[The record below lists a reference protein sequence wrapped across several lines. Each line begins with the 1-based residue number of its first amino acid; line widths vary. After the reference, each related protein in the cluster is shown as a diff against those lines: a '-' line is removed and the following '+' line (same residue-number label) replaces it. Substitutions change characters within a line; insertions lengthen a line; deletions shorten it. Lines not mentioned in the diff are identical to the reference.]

1 MGVIM
6 KIKNIFTS
14 LIVLIAFFA
23 FWEFAASRELI
34 DTQFVP
40 AFSTVI
46 RESRELLGDHML
58 FVHIASSL
66 GRLFAG
72 LGLGLITGLP
82 LGFLLSGWRPRF
94 TAFVKPLMT
103 NLSLVNPFALIPVFI
118 TILGIG
124 EISKIGII
132 YWVLVW
138 PVIFATAAGIS
149 AIDPAIINVARSMGA
164 RSLKVFFD
172 IIIPSTL
179 SYVFTGFK
187 TSLTLGF
194 LVLLSAEMVGAET
207 GLGWLVFNSQKNYN
221 IPRLYV
227 GILLVALIGFMISMI
242 IDKLQKSIIIWNPK
256 T

>member
-1 MGVIM
+1 MKNKGILISIVI
-6 KIKNIFTS
+6 
-14 LIVLIAFFA
+14 LAAFFA
-23 FWEFAASRELI
+23 FWEFAAGRGLI

-46 RESRELLGDHML
+46 GEAGELLRDNTL

-72 LGLGLITGLP
+72 LGLALATGLP
-82 LGFLLSGWRPRF
+82 LGFFLSGWTPRF
-94 TAFVKPLMT
+94 TAFISPLLN
-103 NLSLVNPFALIPVFI
+103 NLAMVNPFALIPVFI

-124 EISKIGII
+124 EVSKVGII

-138 PVIFATAAGIS
+138 PVIFATVIGVS
-149 AIDPAIINVARSMGA
+149 AIDPAIIDVARSVGA
-164 RSLKVFFD
+164 KGPKIFFD
-172 IIIPSTL
+172 IIIPAAINRI
-179 SYVFTGFK
+179 FTGLK

-227 GILLVALIGFMISMI
+227 GILMVAIIGFVISVF
-242 IDKLQKSIIIWNPK
+242 IDRLQKVIVVWEPESQ
-256 T
+256 

>member
-1 MGVIM
+1 M
-6 KIKNIFTS
+6 KNKGI
-14 LIVLIAFFA
+14 LISIAILAAFFA
-23 FWEFAASRELI
+23 FWEFAARRELV

-46 RESRELLGDHML
+46 SEAGELLQGNAL

-72 LGLGLITGLP
+72 LGLALVTGLP
-82 LGFLLSGWRPRF
+82 LGFFLSGWTPRL
-94 TAFVKPLMT
+94 TAFISPLLN
-103 NLSLVNPFALIPVFI
+103 NLSMVNPFALIPVFI

-124 EISKIGII
+124 EVSKVGII

-138 PVIFATAAGIS
+138 PVIFATVAGVS
-149 AIDPAIINVARSMGA
+149 AIDPALIDVARSVGA
-164 RSLKVFFD
+164 KGPKIFFD
-172 IIIPSTL
+172 IIIPAAIHRI
-179 SYVFTGFK
+179 FTGLK

-227 GILLVALIGFMISMI
+227 GILMVAVIGFVISVL
-242 IDKLQKSIIIWNPK
+242 IDRLQKVIVVWEPEA
-256 T
+256 

>member
-1 MGVIM
+1 MKNKGILISIVI
-6 KIKNIFTS
+6 
-14 LIVLIAFFA
+14 LAAFFA
-23 FWEFAASRELI
+23 LWEFAARRGLI

-46 RESRELLGDHML
+46 SEAGELLKDNAL

-72 LGLGLITGLP
+72 LGLALVTGLP
-82 LGFLLSGWRPRF
+82 LGFFLSGWTPRL
-94 TAFVKPLMT
+94 TAFISPLLN

-118 TILGIG
+118 TVLGIG
-124 EISKIGII
+124 EVSKIGII

-138 PVIFATAAGIS
+138 PVIFATVAGVS
-149 AIDPAIINVARSMGA
+149 AIDPAIIDVARSVGA
-164 RSLKVFFD
+164 RGPKIFFD
-172 IIIPSTL
+172 IIIPAAIHRIFAGL
-179 SYVFTGFK
+179 K

-227 GILLVALIGFMISMI
+227 GVLMVAIIGFVISLL
-242 IDKLQKSIIIWNPK
+242 IDHLQKVIVVWEPEA
-256 T
+256 